1 MTGPTQPEDSY
12 ATSSC
17 GNERIPLR
25 ALLDSAVAAFHS
37 GIAQPSKSKSLAKIR
52 EAAKGLH
59 MPPLRA
65 LDRVTLARISVHSEK
80 ALSLA
85 RSGDLDEAA
94 TAMNAARLLMSL
106 AHFSPNAEAVAQTS
120 HYAAISYLSYRRGD
134 YARARDEMVRAL
146 RATDR
151 ISRLTGDNPLLAA
164 RRVHLVHN
172 IMRVDVA
179 ARLIADALQ
188 LGFAIL
194 RYLAGGPA
202 EWPSDHGPGPQGMP
216 DLPLALYHS
225 NRIVETIAEAVE
237 ASPDQERIIAYHS
250 EIKRLTNCPQPPSP
264 RAWSW
269 LSLKRWQIEGRTE
282 EFVGKAA
289 EFLSKGSGATPTLW
303 YAVALDVL
311 VLYTRHEPDH
321 ARKATAAMVA
331 TMATSSAVPAFVRT
345 KVDQGCLPPPVA
357 PT

>member
-25 ALLDSAVAAFHS
+25 ALLNSAVKAFHS
-37 GIAQPSKSKSLAKIR
+37 GIAHPPDSRSLAKVE

-59 MPPLRA
+59 MPPLSA
-65 LDRVTLARISVHSEK
+65 LDRVTLARISAHRER

-85 RSGDLDEAA
+85 RSGDLEEAA
-94 TAMNAARLLMSL
+94 TAMKAARLLMSF
-106 AHFSPNAEAVAQTS
+106 AHCSPNAAAVAETS

-134 YARARDEMVRAL
+134 YARARHEMVRAL

-172 IMRVDVA
+172 IMRVNVA
-179 ARLIADALQ
+179 ARLIADGLQ

-194 RYLAGGPA
+194 RYLTEGPA
-202 EWPSDHGPGPQGMP
+202 KWPSDYGPGSESMP
-216 DLPLALYHS
+216 HPLIALYHS
-225 NRIVETIAEAVE
+225 NKIVETIAEAVE
-237 ASPDQERIIAYHS
+237 GSPDQERIIACHP

-269 LSLKRWQIEGRTE
+269 LSLKRCQIEGRTE
-282 EFVGKAA
+282 EFVGNAA
-289 EFLSKGSGATPTLW
+289 SFLSKGPGTTPTLW
-303 YAVALDVL
+303 YAVALDIL
-311 VLYTRHEPDH
+311 VLYARHEPGH
-321 ARKATAAMVA
+321 ARKTTAAMVA
-331 TMATSSAVPAFVRT
+331 TMAASSAVPSFVRA
-345 KVDQGCLPPPVA
+345 KVGRAVSRHQLRE
-357 PT
+357 